1 MALDL
6 SAATRKPRV
15 RQPTNLMFV
24 KTPDSAIGSQLR
36 QTPPV
41 SPKSDTQIGEAMG
54 VLNYGDKQKQAVLA
68 WVLNTPPK
76 TPEEDDVCLPVVKER
91 QLGSCSVVI
100 L

>member
-24 KTPDSAIGSQLR
+24 KTPDSAVGGQLR

-41 SPKSDTQIGEAMG
+41 SPKSDTRTGEAIG
-54 VLNYGDKQKQAVLA
+54 VMNYGDKQKQAVLD
-68 WVLNTPPK
+68 WVLDTPPK
-76 TPEEDDVCLPVVKER
+76 TPEENDVCLPVEES
-91 QLGSCSVVI
+91 QLGSRSVV